1 MESTLQEQPQRRSRV
16 ARLEAEQRTRGTRR
30 TVDENPEAPYERVY
44 PTLPANRALCEHSRD
59 VVQPDLSD
67 GTAAET
73 QSAELASVALLAAAA
88 ELQTQRQ
95 DVSALAEI
103 FPSEPVE
110 RLQQALLRAGGLHAA
125 VAAMM
130 DQEEDGTQHPVA
142 ASTPA
147 HPTTLSK
154 QPAEGLPWLLT
165 LFEDQMSATTIQH
178 VLSCAADN
186 FDVALDTLGELV
198 AAADR
203 AALSVEEYLEVLAAQ
218 ASDAT
223 AAARDAARGEQASEE
238 YAKRL
243 LRADQAD
250 ADCQRLLRKVALAAP
265 ARANRRD
272 AQATQAQHGQSLP
285 RDRYARQNR
294 DGDEE
299 QMQLDLHGL
308 SVESS
313 LTALDEELRRMRQL
327 EPLCGGRRRR
337 LLVVTGR
344 GSHSTGPA
352 GRAPVRAAVERHLSG
367 ARLPFTEMHG
377 GGAFEVR
384 V

>member
-1 MESTLQEQPQRRSRV
+1 MESTLQERPQRRSRV
-16 ARLEAEQRTRGTRR
+16 ARLEAQRTRGGTRLA
-30 TVDENPEAPYERVY
+30 VDQNPEAPYERVY
-44 PTLPANRALCEHSRD
+44 PTLSANRVVCEHSRE
-59 VVQPDLSD
+59 VVQADLSD
-67 GTAAET
+67 GTAPET
-73 QSAELASVALLAAAA
+73 QAELASVALLAAAA

-95 DVSALAEI
+95 DVSALVEI
-103 FPSEPVE
+103 FPLEPVE
-110 RLQQALLRAGGLHAA
+110 RLQQVLLRAGGLHAA
-125 VAAMM
+125 VAEMM
-130 DQEEDGTQHPVA
+130 DQQEDGTQHPVA
-142 ASTPA
+142 ASTQA
-147 HPTTLSK
+147 HATTLSR

-165 LFEDQMSATTIQH
+165 LFEDQMSVTTIQH
-178 VLSCAADN
+178 VLSCAADD
-186 FDVALDTLGELV
+186 FDVALETLEELV
-198 AAADR
+198 SAAGR
-203 AALSVEEYLEVLAAQ
+203 AALSVEEYLELLAAQ

-223 AAARDAARGEQASEE
+223 AAARDAARAERASEE
-238 YAKRL
+238 YANRL

-250 ADCQRLLRKVALAAP
+250 ANCQRLLRKVALAAP
-265 ARANRRD
+265 ARPGAT
-272 AQATQAQHGQSLP
+272 QATAQAQHGQWLP
-285 RDRYARQNR
+285 RDRYARKKC

-313 LTALDEELRRMRQL
+313 LTALDEELRRVRQL
-327 EPLCGGRRRR
+327 EPLCTGRRRR

-352 GRAPVRAAVERHLSG
+352 GRAPVRAAVERYLSG